1 MPQLRRVMVT
11 AAVLLLAVGLVGCT
25 RMMDS
30 HPVSVYADP
39 FSVGGLPAEDGP
51 SGLRV
56 EAEKPLIQVTGAD
69 DGPVDMIARQAVT
82 DIETFWGGAYRSTFT
97 GSFQQVGQLF
107 SWDARQPL
115 RQRFCGHQT
124 FRFANAVYCLLDNTI
139 GWDRGIMLP
148 ILRAAYGDM
157 AITMVLAHEYG
168 HALSSMARMNKLDAP
183 VLVREQQADC
193 LAGVYMRWVA
203 EGKSPRFE
211 LSTGDGLND
220 LLAVMVGIRDPVM
233 VEGEP
238 QTDEHGSAFERISAF
253 QFGFTDGARS
263 CALIDSAQMETRR
276 QGLPQ
281 ALQEEDTG
289 EWPVTADS
297 VRTIVDELTARYAP
311 AEPPTLSF
319 DTDEDCPDARSG
331 SPASYCPASNTI
343 VVDLPEL
350 IELGTPPAEDEMSFE
365 TALSMAGDNTAYSIL
380 MSRYMLALQHQ
391 RGGLALDTAQA
402 GLRTAC
408 MTGATTAM
416 LATPFTREDGTTITL
431 SAGDLDEAVTG
442 LLTNGVAASD
452 VNGDAVPAGFARIDA
467 FRTGVLGDV
476 DRCIQRYP

>member
-1 MPQLRRVMVT
+1 M
-11 AAVLLLAVGLVGCT
+11 
-25 RMMDS
+25 
-30 HPVSVYADP
+30 
-39 FSVGGLPAEDGP
+39 
-51 SGLRV
+51 
-56 EAEKPLIQVTGAD
+56 
-69 DGPVDMIARQAVT
+69 
-82 DIETFWGGAYRSTFT
+82 
-97 GSFQQVGQLF
+97 
-107 SWDARQPL
+107 
-115 RQRFCGHQT
+115 
-124 FRFANAVYCLLDNTI
+124 
-139 GWDRGIMLP
+139 
-148 ILRAAYGDM
+148 
-157 AITMVLAHEYG
+157 
-168 HALSSMARMNKLDAP
+168 
-183 VLVREQQADC
+183 
-193 LAGVYMRWVA
+193 
-203 EGKSPRFE
+203 
-211 LSTGDGLND
+211 
-220 LLAVMVGIRDPVM
+220 
-233 VEGEP
+233 
-238 QTDEHGSAFERISAF
+238 
-253 QFGFTDGARS
+253 
-263 CALIDSAQMETRR
+263 
-276 QGLPQ
+276 
-281 ALQEEDTG
+281 
-289 EWPVTADS
+289 TADS